1 LAQKKVFQLSDSAR
15 SWLILITLSMIWG
28 SSFILIKKSLI
39 AFSPQQVACL
49 RIGISALAFFPF
61 LAARFRRIDWQK
73 WRYFL
78 LVGVTGSAVPAFL
91 FAFAQT
97 QINSTMAGILNSLT
111 PLFTLILGMFF
122 FGSPFVVKKAG
133 GVFLGLLGAIL
144 LILWSNEQGLSGHW
158 AYALLVILATI
169 CYATSVNTVGSYL
182 KGINS
187 VTISAVSFSFM
198 GLPALGY
205 LFSTDFLSLMAH
217 SPQAWASLGYV
228 SILALFGTV
237 LATMIFFYLVHLN
250 NAVFAS
256 MIAYL
261 IPIVAVFWGVID
273 GEPVSWM
280 HGLGMILILS
290 GIYLS
295 RQKR

>member
-1 LAQKKVFQLSDSAR
+1 LTLSSFPLSDTAK
-15 SWLILITLSMIWG
+15 SWLILVMLSMIWG

-39 AFSPQQVACL
+39 AFSPEQVACL
-49 RIGISALAFFPF
+49 RISISALAFIPF
-61 LAARFRRIDWQK
+61 LAARFKRIDWKK

-78 LVGVTGSAVPAFL
+78 LVGVAGSALPSFL

-111 PLFTLILGMFF
+111 PLFTLILGMLF
-122 FGSPFVVKKAG
+122 FGAPFILKKTG

-144 LILWSNEQGLSGHW
+144 LILWSNDQGLSGHW
-158 AYALLVILATI
+158 VYALLVIGATI
-169 CYATSVNTVGSYL
+169 CYATSVNTVGAFL
-182 KGINS
+182 KDVHS

-198 GLPALGY
+198 GLPALIY
-205 LFSTDFLSLMAH
+205 LFSTDFLSVMAS
-217 SPQAWASLGYV
+217 SPQAWASLSYV
-228 SILALFGTV
+228 AILALFGTV
-237 LATMIFFYLVHLN
+237 LATIIFFYLVHLN
-250 NAVFAS
+250 NPVFAS

-261 IPIVAVFWGVID
+261 IPIVAVFWGVLD

-280 HGLGMILILS
+280 HGVAMLLILS

-295 RQKR
+295 RQKK